1 VKNEFQ
7 LSVSSAQFLAFG
19 SRLSGVHSS
28 DSDVDFADR
37 FSRGNEAALKPSCL
51 QHVNILLVRASGST

>member
-28 DSDVDFADR
+28 DSDVDFAGSV
-37 FSRGNEAALKPSCL
+37 FSWKRSCL
-51 QHVNILLVRASGST
+51 ETIMFAAR